1 VSAVLLLEHSHLAVQ
16 EGAGTDRKLGVSK
29 IYQQH
34 IASIL
39 RVEIFLPE
47 HTVVKSDGGRLVDK
61 ADDVELSDASSFE
74 DGLALLLSEV
84 GGHCHHTAFVLEFV
98 DG

>member
-1 VSAVLLLEHSHLAVQ
+1 MPAVFLLEHSHLAVQ
-16 EGAGTDRKLGVSK
+16 EGAGADRKLRVSK
-29 IYQQH
+29 IYQKD

-39 RVEIFLPE
+39 RVQIFLPK
-47 HTVVKSDGGRLVDK
+47 HTIVKSDGGRLVDK

-74 DGLALLLSEV
+74 DGFALLLGEI
-84 GGHCHHTAFVLEFV
+84 GGHCHHTAFVLELV